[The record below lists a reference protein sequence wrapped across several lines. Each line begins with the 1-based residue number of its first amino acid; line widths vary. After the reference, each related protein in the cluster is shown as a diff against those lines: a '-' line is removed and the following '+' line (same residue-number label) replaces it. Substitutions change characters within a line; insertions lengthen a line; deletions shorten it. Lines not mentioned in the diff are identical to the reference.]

1 MRRASL
7 RSRKTNETDVRVRL
21 DLDSADVPD
30 VDTGIGFFDHMLTLF
45 AQHGGFTLNV
55 RAKGDLTVDPHHSVE
70 DVGIVL
76 GEALREALGDKAGIR
91 RYACAYVPMDEALVR
106 TALDLSGRSFCH
118 YHATVR
124 ARRLGSLDTELV
136 EDFLRAL
143 ADHGKLTMH
152 VDMIRG
158 RNSHHIVEAVFK
170 SLGRA
175 LGEAVEIVGTRIPST
190 KGTLSG

>member
-7 RSRKTNETDVRVRL
+7 RSRKTNETDVQVRL

-45 AQHGGFTLNV
+45 AKHGGFTLNV
-55 RAKGDLTVDPHHSVE
+55 RAKGDLAVDPHHTVE

-91 RYACAYVPMDEALVR
+91 RYGCAYVPMDEALVR
-106 TALDLSGRSFCH
+106 TALDLSGRAFCH
-118 YHATVR
+118 YQATVR
-124 ARRLGSLDTELV
+124 ARRLGTLDTELV

-143 ADHGKLTMH
+143 ADHAKLTMH

-170 SLGRA
+170 SVGRA
-175 LGEAVEIVGTRIPST
+175 LGEAVEIVGTAIPST